1 MLEIQTR
8 VVAEMVRLREA
19 HPGECMAVVSHGDV
33 IKAAV
38 AHFLGVP
45 LDLFLRIEIGLASV
59 SVVAVGDTGPW
70 VLCVNNTGD
79 EVQMPY

>member
-1 MLEIQTR
+1 
-8 VVAEMVRLREA
+8 
-19 HPGECMAVVSHGDV
+19 
-33 IKAAV
+33 
-38 AHFLGVP
+38 VP

-70 VLCVNNTGD
+70 VLCVNNTGE